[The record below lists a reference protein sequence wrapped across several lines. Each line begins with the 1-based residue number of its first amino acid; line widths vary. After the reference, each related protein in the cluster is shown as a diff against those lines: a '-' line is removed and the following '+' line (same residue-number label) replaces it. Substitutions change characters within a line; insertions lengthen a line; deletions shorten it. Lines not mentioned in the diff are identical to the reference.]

1 MNKKIIVKQHENKSF
16 IIFGGGG
23 GAYFT
28 NFFELACIVFK
39 IDLANRANKLRH
51 FQVIATK

>member
-16 IIFGGGG
+16 IIFGGG